1 VGVGSLFRFLLAGES
16 ESQGKSR
23 ERMGARVKRGTG
35 GGIDTRCS
43 ICQDVQPSH
52 CSVVWLSVAVW
63 KTKSVT
69 ACVENK
75 CEEPW
80 TNSSRHL
87 LVVSTKVTWI
97 G

>member
-1 VGVGSLFRFLLAGES
+1 
-16 ESQGKSR
+16 
-23 ERMGARVKRGTG
+23 M
-35 GGIDTRCS
+35 
-43 ICQDVQPSH
+43 QPGH

-87 LVVSTKVTWI
+87 LVVSTKEARRQKYLSLSHRKYHYNEVNLLYI
-97 G
+97 GGLVAAEASGHLRHCF